1 MYVDNVQLYKDQ
13 RSVWYFEAWF
23 VFINYSES
31 FIMTYGLFSSVTC
44 FYFELL
50 LFVTFFHFQVLHACY
65 PFKLTCMLLPMF
77 WIIVPVSVFFTAS
90 RYILVAE
97 DSKYTFSKDH
107 SAYVCMCMH
116 ACGYIDIINSHF
128 IHHPGALWMSSL
140 MQCTAW
146 ICIDC

>member
-1 MYVDNVQLYKDQ
+1 MLSLQVNLYASTHVLDNC
-13 RSVWYFEAWF
+13 A
-23 VFINYSES
+23 S
-31 FIMTYGLFSSVTC
+31 FC
-44 FYFELL
+44 
-50 LFVTFFHFQVLHACY
+50 
-65 PFKLTCMLLPMF
+65 
-77 WIIVPVSVFFTAS
+77 FFTAS